1 MIPSEA
7 AKLLAYEATV
17 SQRTISALDA
27 EAWAA
32 ALDDIRLED
41 ALEAVTNLWKRTR
54 ERLVPYDIR
63 AEVHRIRADRLARA
77 FDEAPDAD
85 PDNPRAWIAAR
96 RAGLTRVADGSER
109 PRPVQQLIAGTAKG
123 IPA

>member
-1 MIPSEA
+1 VIPSEA
-7 AKLLAYEATV
+7 ARLLTFEAAV
-17 SQRTISALDA
+17 SQRTISTVDA

-32 ALDDIRLED
+32 ALDDVRLED
-41 ALEAVTNLWKRTR
+41 ALEAVRNLWKRTR
-54 ERLVPYDIR
+54 ERIVPYDIR

-85 PDNPRAWIAAR
+85 PDDPQAWIAAR
-96 RAGLTRVADGSER
+96 RAGLTRVADGTER